1 MALRKRVA
9 TLERLK
15 DILAMSL
22 SELSENPDEVCSIS
36 LLFLIISF
44 F

>member
-22 SELSENPDEVCSIS
+22 SELSENPDEVCYHV
-36 LLFLIISF
+36 IIFNYS
-44 F
+44 